1 MEVLWPVKNLV
12 NNRADNWAKADYARN
27 YPVKVV
33 IIGLRKT
40 VKPELKV
47 DAINNYVKLYGK
59 QQRK

>member
-1 MEVLWPVKNLV
+1 MI
-12 NNRADNWAKADYARN
+12 NNRADNWAEADYARN